1 MGTPAGFTAFMKN
14 HRVNQ
19 LFKAILDEYGAWL
32 MSSDSCGSLVA
43 DKKGGWFTLKGLE
56 AMDGFVDLYE
66 CNPAEKHYGFS
77 SFDAFFTRTFRD
89 GIRLIAEPENP
100 FIIAN
105 ACENTPL
112 KLHTNIQREDVFW
125 AKKQPYSLQHILD
138 GDPNVDKFVGGTIFQ
153 GYLSPANY
161 HRFHAPV
168 SGRIVTSRVVEGT
181 YFSQPFSMDGS
192 ATLVTS
198 QSYLAHV
205 AARGIIIIDTE
216 VEELGYV
223 AFVPIGMMDVS
234 TVDLEM
240 IKGKERV
247 TKGDNIGTFHFGGST
262 HLLIF
267 EKKAKLTFDFQ
278 GIPMSVDGTEVLKV
292 NSKIATVN
300 N

>member
-1 MGTPAGFTAFMKN
+1 
-14 HRVNQ
+14 
-19 LFKAILDEYGAWL
+19 
-32 MSSDSCGSLVA
+32 
-43 DKKGGWFTLKGLE
+43 
-56 AMDGFVDLYE
+56 
-66 CNPAEKHYGFS
+66 
-77 SFDAFFTRTFRD
+77 
-89 GIRLIAEPENP
+89 
-100 FIIAN
+100 
-105 ACENTPL
+105 
-112 KLHTNIQREDVFW
+112 
-125 AKKQPYSLQHILD
+125 
-138 GDPNVDKFVGGTIFQ
+138 
-153 GYLSPANY
+153 
-161 HRFHAPV
+161 
-168 SGRIVTSRVVEGT
+168 
-181 YFSQPFSMDGS
+181 MDGS